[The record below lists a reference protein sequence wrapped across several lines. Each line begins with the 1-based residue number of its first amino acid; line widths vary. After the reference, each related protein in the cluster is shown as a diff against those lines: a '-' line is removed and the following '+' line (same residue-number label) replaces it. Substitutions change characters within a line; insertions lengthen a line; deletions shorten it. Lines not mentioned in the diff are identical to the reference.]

1 MRRFSRLKAVLIWL
15 LVVAAVIVAAPNLL
29 SEGQRSKLPF
39 WLAHSRVVPGP
50 DVQGGS
56 HLLLQIERADVVKD
70 RLERT
75 VADVRGKLREANIR
89 YTGLTGNDQDVTVKI
104 TDAGQV
110 DAAVKA
116 LNALTATT
124 KSGWFGSSVQNVSL
138 GKGND
143 AQLTLRI
150 SNDSIDEG
158 IATAQAQSLAVVERR
173 IAGLGIN
180 DFSVRANGD
189 DRIDVEAL
197 GSIDVERLK
206 NILNEPAQL
215 SVRMIDESMS
225 GQQALAGRWPA
236 TSEVLYSLDDPPVP
250 YLVDRTDFVTGK
262 NVVDVQAVADAQTDS
277 VAITYKLDA
286 EGTEELAQKTR
297 QNIGRHL
304 AIVFDDQVMAAPLIN
319 APILDG
325 TGRVPVSFSEDG
337 ARDLALMLRS
347 GALPATLTTVEERTV
362 SPSLGAESKRAGLVA
377 GFVAA
382 ILVTGLMFAF
392 YRKLGI
398 IAGISLVLNLLLIF
412 AVLSAIGA
420 TLTLPGLAGIVL
432 IIGMA
437 VDANVLVY
445 ERIREEAKAGHSF
458 ADAINNGFSRA
469 FLTILDANVTIVIAA
484 VILYYLGSDTVRG
497 FAVTLAAGILTTV
510 FTTFT
515 LTRWIVVTW
524 LHRKHPRHL
533 PRDVRTGIFDHAN
546 IRFMGIRRYT
556 FTASAALSILAMI
569 GLATVGANLGVDFAG
584 GSLVEVKAKHG
595 NADPDDIRAR
605 LGDLNI
611 GNIEARRLSDAS
623 TALVRIQAQGGG
635 ENAEQSAMTLLRDE
649 LSDDYEIRR
658 VEVVGPAV
666 SGELTKA
673 ATLGILGSLAVIL
686 LYIWLRFEWQFAVG
700 AIIATLHDII
710 LTLGLFV
717 LTGMEFN
724 LTSVAA
730 ILTIIGYSLNDTVVV
745 YDRMRENLKRYRKM
759 PMPILIDASIN
770 QTLSRTVLTAAT
782 TLLALVALCLFGG
795 DVIRPFAFVMLFG
808 VAIGTFSSIYIAA
821 PVLIAFKLRPDV
833 VDSDQHKKVAEPDT
847 NSGNPAV

>member
-1 MRRFSRLKAVLIWL
+1 MHRFSRLKAVLIWV
-15 LVVAAVIVAAPNLL
+15 LVVVAVILAAPNLL
-29 SEGQRSKLPF
+29 SEGQRSRLPL
-39 WLAHSRVVPGP
+39 WLAHSHIVPGP

-56 HLLLQIERADVVKD
+56 HLLFQIERADIVKHQ
-70 RLERT
+70 LERT

-89 YTGLTGNDQDVTVKI
+89 YTGLTGNDQEITVKI
-104 TDAGQV
+104 TAASQV
-110 DAAVKA
+110 DAAVSA
-116 LNALTATT
+116 LSALTVST
-124 KSGWFGSSVQNVSL
+124 KSGWFGGSVQNVSL
-138 GKGND
+138 QKGND
-143 AQLTLRI
+143 GQLTLRI
-150 SNDSIDEG
+150 SNASIDQG
-158 IATAQAQSLAVVERR
+158 IVAAQTQSIEVVERR
-173 IAGLGIN
+173 IAGIGISS
-180 DFSVRANGD
+180 FSVRGD
-189 DRIDVEAL
+189 GDRIDVKAL
-197 GSIDVERLK
+197 GSVDVERLK
-206 NILNEPAQL
+206 NILSEPAQL
-215 SVRMIDESMS
+215 SVRLIDESMS
-225 GQQALAGRWPA
+225 GQEALAGRWPA

-250 YLVDRTDFVTGK
+250 YLVDRTDFVTG
-262 NVVDVQAVADAQTDS
+262 NNLVDVQAVADANTDS
-277 VAITYKLDA
+277 VAISYKLDA
-286 EGTEELAQKTR
+286 EGTERLAQKTR

-304 AIVFDDQVMAAPLIN
+304 AILFDDQVMAAPLIN

-325 TGRVPVSFSEDG
+325 TGKVPVSFSEDG
-337 ARDLALMLRS
+337 ARDLALILRS

-362 SPSLGAESKRAGLVA
+362 SPVLGAESKRAGLIA

-398 IAGISLVLNLLLIF
+398 IAGISLVLNLLLIL
-412 AVLSAIGA
+412 AVLSVIGA

-458 ADAINNGFSRA
+458 ADAIDNGFSRA
-469 FLTILDANVTIVIAA
+469 FMTILDANVTIVIAA

-533 PRDVRTGIFDHAN
+533 PRDVQTGIFDRAN

-556 FTASAALSILAMI
+556 FTVSAVLSILAMV
-569 GLATVGANLGVDFAG
+569 GFATVGANLGVDFAG
-584 GSLVEVKAKHG
+584 GSLVEVKAKQG
-595 NADPDDIRAR
+595 AADRDDIRAR

-611 GNIEARRLSDAS
+611 GAIEARRLSDPS

-666 SGELTKA
+666 SGELTRA
-673 ATLGILGSLAVIL
+673 ATLGTLGSLAIIL
-686 LYIWLRFEWQFAVG
+686 LYIWLRFEWQFAIG

-730 ILTIIGYSLNDTVVV
+730 LLTIVGYSLNDTVVV

-782 TLLALVALCLFGG
+782 TLLALLALCLFGG

-821 PVLIAFKLRPDV
+821 PVLIAFKLRPDAI
-833 VDSDQHKKVAEPDT
+833 DNDQNKKVAEPDT
-847 NSGNPAV
+847 NPGNPAV

>member
-1 MRRFSRLKAVLIWL
+1 MHRFSRLKAALIWV
-15 LVVAAVIVAAPNLL
+15 LVLVAAAIAALNLL
-29 SEGQRSKLPF
+29 SDGQRSRLPV
-39 WLAHSRVVPGP
+39 WLAQSGVALGP

-56 HLLLQIERADVVKD
+56 HLLFQIERADIVKEQ
-70 RLERT
+70 LEGT
-75 VADVRGKLREANIR
+75 VADVRGKLRESNIR
-89 YTGLTGNDQDVTVKI
+89 YTGLTGTDQDITVKI
-104 TDAGQV
+104 TDSSQI
-110 DAAVKA
+110 DAAV
-116 LNALTATT
+116 NALSMLTASTM
-124 KSGWFGSSVQNVSL
+124 SGWFGGSVQNVTL
-138 GKGND
+138 QKGND
-143 AQLTLRI
+143 GQLTLRI
-150 SNDSIDEG
+150 SNDSINQG
-158 IATAQAQSLAVVERR
+158 IAAAQVQSLDVVERR
-173 IAGLGIN
+173 IAGIGIK
-180 DFSVRANGD
+180 DFSVRPDGR
-189 DRIDVEAL
+189 DRIDVKAL

-206 NILNEPAQL
+206 NVLNEPARL

-225 GQQALAGRWPA
+225 GQEALAGRWPVA
-236 TSEVLYSLDDPPVP
+236 SEVLYSLDDPPVP

-262 NVVDVQAVADAQTDS
+262 NLVDVQAVVDAQTNA
-277 VAITYKLDA
+277 VAISYKLDA
-286 EGTEELAQKTR
+286 GGTEQLAQKTR
-297 QNIGRHL
+297 KNIGRHL
-304 AIVFDDQVMAAPLIN
+304 AILFDDQVMAAPLIS

-325 TGRVPVSFSEDG
+325 MGMVPVSFSEDG
-337 ARDLALMLRS
+337 ARDLALMLRA

-362 SPSLGAESKRAGLVA
+362 SPALGAESKRSGLVA
-377 GFVAA
+377 GLVAA
-382 ILVTGLMFAF
+382 ILVIGLMFAF
-392 YRKLGI
+392 YRGLGI
-398 IAGISLVLNLLLIF
+398 IAAVSLLLNLLLVL
-412 AVLSAIGA
+412 AVLTVLGA
-420 TLTLPGLAGIVL
+420 TLTLPGIAGIVL

-445 ERIREEAKAGHSF
+445 ERIREEAKAGGSF
-458 ADAINNGFSRA
+458 AGAIDNGFSRA
-469 FLTILDANVTIVIAA
+469 FMTILDANVTIVIAA

-533 PRDVRTGIFDHAN
+533 PRDVQTGIFDHAN

-556 FTASAALSILAMI
+556 FTVSAALSILAMV
-569 GLATVGANLGVDFAG
+569 GFATVGANLGVDFAG
-584 GSLVEVKAKHG
+584 GSLVEVKAKQG
-595 NADPDDIRAR
+595 AADPEDIRAR

-611 GNIEARRLSDAS
+611 GDIEARRLSEAT

-649 LSDDYEIRR
+649 LSDDYDIRR

-666 SGELTKA
+666 SGELTRA
-673 ATLGILGSLAVIL
+673 ATLGILGSLAVIVV
-686 LYIWLRFEWQFAVG
+686 YIWIRFEWQFAIG
-700 AIIATLHDII
+700 AMIATLHDII

-730 ILTIIGYSLNDTVVV
+730 ILTIVGYSLNDTVVV
-745 YDRMRENLKRYRKM
+745 YDRMRENLKRYRRM

-821 PVLIAFKLRPDV
+821 PVLIAFKLRPDA
-833 VDSDQHKKVAEPDT
+833 VDNDQNKKVAEPET